1 MLLVEENHVQT
12 KSTTSEGQMI
22 FSISD
27 GGRFDLSHEGNSNFS
42 KIFKEA
48 IEEPS
53 EKGGASTPNKV
64 GKICHLHATIAER
77 SGRHHGEECRKR
89 RSESASPSQQLT
101 NYAANAEYVDYD
113 GLFMMRH
120 RASSMVASD
129 SANSVS
135 TSKSEDVWF
144 FDSSASHH
152 MTSH

>member
-1 MLLVEENHVQT
+1 MDKCSFRIRMVAEDEVEEEEVNSTYHAKGTQT
-12 KSTTSEGQMI
+12 LAKKMEV
-22 FSISD
+22 
-27 GGRFDLSHEGNSNFS
+27 
-42 KIFKEA
+42 

-53 EKGGASTPNKV
+53 EEGGANCNYC
-64 GKICHLHATIAER
+64 GKIGHRE
-77 SGRHHGEECRKR
+77 EECRKR
-89 RSESASPSQQLT
+89 RSESVSTSRQLT
-101 NYAANAEYVDYD
+101 NYATNAEYADYG